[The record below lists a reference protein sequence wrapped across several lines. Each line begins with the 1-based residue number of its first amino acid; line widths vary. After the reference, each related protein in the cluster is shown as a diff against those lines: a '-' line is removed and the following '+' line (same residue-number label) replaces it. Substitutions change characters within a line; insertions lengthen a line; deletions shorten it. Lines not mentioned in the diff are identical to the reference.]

1 MKKTKIIKIILL
13 IFFIILI
20 AFIALKIY
28 HYNIIINIITSNKTK
43 IDSHDFYYEV
53 ITSND
58 NSTQKVWV
66 KNNKQKNE
74 FLNNNQL
81 IQTIYIDLEDDN
93 TYIVTEA
100 DKGYALFE
108 NTKLLPA
115 GVLNP
120 PFVLNFTFQTDSLLN
135 KLSFLFN
142 IKSIKH
148 ETINNIDTI
157 KITFADNDIGKVETS
172 WFDAN
177 TLSPIQSIY
186 DDITSTYV
194 FTECISS
201 DSELIFTDFENYK
214 KNN

>member
-1 MKKTKIIKIILL
+1 MKKSKIIKTILL
-13 IFFIILI
+13 IFFIVLI

-28 HYNIIINIITSNKTK
+28 HYNIIINIINNNKYK
-43 IDSHDFYYEV
+43 IDSHNFYYEV
-53 ITSND
+53 NASND

-74 FLNNNQL
+74 FWSNNQL
-81 IQTIYIDLEDDN
+81 TQTIYIDLEANN
-93 TYIVTEA
+93 TYIVTET
-100 DKGYALFE
+100 DKGYAFFE

-120 PFVLNFTFQTDSLLN
+120 PFVLNFTFQTDNLLN

-148 ETINNIDTI
+148 ETINNTDTI
-157 KITFADNDIGKVETS
+157 KITFADNDIDKFETS
-172 WFDAN
+172 WFDVN
-177 TLSPIQSIY
+177 TLSPVQSIY
-186 DDITSTYV
+186 DDATSTYV
-194 FTECISS
+194 FTKCTSS